1 MITVEGL
8 TKRYAN
14 HVAVDNISF
23 KVERGQIVGFL
34 GPNGAGKTTTMRVLT
49 CFLPPTSGTARVAEF
64 DVLEQPMEVK
74 KRIGYL
80 PETPPLYPEMEVV
93 EYLEYVGRLK
103 GVPKDSLARRV
114 DEVAQ
119 KCSVGDVKNKLIGK
133 LSKGYRQRVGLAQ
146 AIIHNPDVLILDE
159 PTSGLD
165 PQQIIETRDLIKG
178 LAGDHT
184 IILSTHILPEVEQLC
199 ERVIIIAKGKLVATD
214 TVQNL
219 TSRLRGAETVS
230 VEIAA
235 RNGMVLSAP
244 EIQQRL
250 ERVEGVSRVLA
261 RDAHDGNL
269 AFTVESQQG
278 QHVRPELARAVIEGG
293 WNLNEL
299 HAVGLSLE
307 EIFLELTGAPKADV
321 DAPHATTIGAGGRA
335 LMNTLTICRKE
346 LNSYFRSPIAYGVMF
361 FFAVITGYFFYAYV
375 VSFVTYSIQSSM
387 QGQSAPMSVN
397 DQMIRPLLSNLA
409 VIGLFF
415 IPIITMR
422 LFAEEK
428 RTGTFELL
436 ATSPVTRHGNHPG
449 QMAGRGSA
457 LRRHARHI
465 AGEHGHIIRLRQAGL
480 APHDGG
486 LSGTVTARR
495 MPARNRHLHLLLHAQ
510 PDRRRSRDLQRA
522 VNAVGDRL
530 GIVLPGFRVRKSD
543 GLSLRHPTLRFLFK
557 RRPRYKGCPLLR
569 LYDFHRL
576 VFNRAIS
583 RIAALEGLSHGK

>member
-8 TKRYAN
+8 TKRYAS

-23 KVERGQIVGFL
+23 SVERGQIVGFL

-80 PETPPLYPEMEVV
+80 PETPPLYPEMEVI

-103 GVPKDSLARRV
+103 GVPKESLARRV
-114 DEVAQ
+114 DEAVE
-119 KCSVGDVKNKLIGK
+119 KCSVGDVKSKLIGK

-199 ERVIIIAKGKLVATD
+199 QRVIIIAKGKLVATD

-219 TSRLRGAETVS
+219 TSRLRGAETVAI
-230 VEIAA
+230 EITG
-235 RNGMVLSAP
+235 RNGAGLSTPDVLA
-244 EIQQRL
+244 RL
-250 ERVEGVSRVLA
+250 ARVAGVSRVLE
-261 RDAHDGNL
+261 RDSRDGSWTL
-269 AFTVESQQG
+269 MVDSEQG
-278 QHVRPELARAVIEGG
+278 QHIRPELARAVVEAG

-321 DAPHATTIGAGGRA
+321 AARHHSRRLCGRQR
-335 LMNTLTICRKE
+335 MNTLTILRKE

-361 FFAVITGYFFYAYV
+361 FFAVISGYFFYVYT
-375 VSFVTYSIQSSM
+375 VSFVQYSIQSSM
-387 QGQSAPMSVN
+387 TGQSAPMSVN

-428 RTGTFELL
+428 RSGTFELL
-436 ATSPVTRHGNHPG
+436 ATSPVHDMEIILGKWLAAVVLYAAMLGISFVSMATLFAYGKPDWRPLLVGYLGLLLQGGCLLAIGTYISSCTRNQIVAAVGTFSVLL
-449 QMAGRGSA
+449 MLWVIDWVGSFQDTPLA
-457 LRRHARHI
+457 KATAYLSVTQHFDSFSKGVLDSKDVLYYASMI
-465 AGEHGHIIRLRQAGL
+465 FIGL
-480 APHDGG
+480 F
-486 LSGTVTARR
+486 LTARS
-495 MPARNRHLHLLLHAQ
+495 LE
-510 PDRRRSRDLQRA
+510 
-522 VNAVGDRL
+522 
-530 GIVLPGFRVRKSD
+530 
-543 GLSLRHPTLRFLFK
+543 SLRW
-557 RRPRYKGCPLLR
+557 
-569 LYDFHRL
+569 
-576 VFNRAIS
+576 RA
-583 RIAALEGLSHGK
+583 